1 MPLKV
6 IIKKKNVHAFLL
18 PSFGYFISLH
28 FLFLIFKFQETK
40 VAKICAAGLE
50 YLHCGCKPA
59 VIHRDLKTAN
69 ILLDHRLRAKLAD
82 FGISRIFST
91 ESATHISTDHVAGTP
106 GYLAPE

>member
-1 MPLKV
+1 M
-6 IIKKKNVHAFLL
+6 
-18 PSFGYFISLH
+18 
-28 FLFLIFKFQETK
+28 
-40 VAKICAAGLE
+40 AKICAAGLE